1 MDANRVSSN
10 RTQQAIWRWEVGFTL
25 RSLYPRQRTHDTNHS
40 MEDCMSQEQAWM
52 WWRKKHSYPC
62 QKSKTVIQS
71 VASLYWLNFS
81 VFLMEC
87 RLTRRLW
94 WDIIMQET
102 VLCQRY
108 RTSDGIKQ
116 MGTHNRSEN
125 GRGAWVVV
133 CTHPSYTDTDTDRFR
148 GIIEIHK

>member
-1 MDANRVSSN
+1 
-10 RTQQAIWRWEVGFTL
+10 
-25 RSLYPRQRTHDTNHS
+25 
-40 MEDCMSQEQAWM
+40 
-52 WWRKKHSYPC
+52 
-62 QKSKTVIQS
+62 
-71 VASLYWLNFS
+71 
-81 VFLMEC
+81 
-87 RLTRRLW
+87 
-94 WDIIMQET
+94 MQET

-133 CTHPSYTDTDTDRFR
+133 CAHPSYTDTDTDRFT